1 MCISDVV
8 VNDKELKSEN
18 SLRAH
23 LLDKVLAVLVEVV
36 VGGLFLLLTH
46 VFVDDFFFLFWC
58 AALATASLCG
68 RTILNVGLAT
78 TMLAS
83 KVQGAVFLSFSLVTP
98 ETKLFLKKVN

>member
-8 VNDKELKSEN
+8 VNDKVLKSEN
-18 SLRAH
+18 SLRAR

-58 AALATASLCG
+58 ALATASLCG

-83 KVQGAVFLSFSLVTP
+83 MVQGAVFLSFSLVTP